1 MGTQEIKIGR
11 PSATNPGEH
20 RLGKPGELRI
30 GRMVVAGAPERSAPR
45 SPVVTRDPDRTSP
58 VMEDKS
64 PEPQVNKQVNR
75 RGYSIGVNARPEMEQ
90 AAGGKGKNP
99 PSVRPTT
106 LIMFCGAVIFL
117 VIVLL
122 SGSVKQS
129 RVRTGRSAFLNSYAT
144 YLANN
149 RESLG
154 IDLNQRLADVDYRL
168 QRIVVAE
175 ETGDYRKARADLYEL
190 MLLDRDAQS
199 PLYKQCSA
207 WLQRLPK

>member
-1 MGTQEIKIGR
+1 M
-11 PSATNPGEH
+11 ATSTKAQP
-20 RLGKPGELRI
+20 
-30 GRMVVAGAPERSAPR
+30 
-45 SPVVTRDPDRTSP
+45 
-58 VMEDKS
+58 

-75 RGYSIGVNARPEMEQ
+75 RGYSIGVNALPEKEQ
-90 AAGGKGKNP
+90 AAEGQGKKEP
-99 PSVRPTT
+99 FVRPAT

-117 VIVLL
+117 VVVLL
-122 SGSVKQS
+122 SGSGKQS
-129 RVRTGRSAFLNSYAT
+129 RVRGGRPAFLKSYAT

-149 RESLG
+149 KESPAVD
-154 IDLNQRLADVDYRL
+154 INQRLADIEYRL
-168 QRIVVAE
+168 QKVVVAE